1 MKAISFLGTGKYN
14 TVTYYWQN
22 KEFKT
27 NLFPEAVAKIF
38 EPKRIFVLIT
48 PTVEIQSRGYIEELK
63 KNLGSLV
70 EFVSIPEGKKED
82 EVWRIFEECSK
93 IVEDGDELLFDIT
106 HAFRSIPFIVFAVAI
121 YLRRTKNATIRQ
133 IIYGAYEARE
143 PGDRVP
149 IFDLTP
155 LLDLLDWLTGVE
167 FLLRRSDATLIS
179 EKLRQIHK
187 TLWRKKVSDELP
199 RKLESFGKILGEFSK
214 ALHFSRP
221 LDVMKS
227 ATQLLEA
234 IEKVGQ
240 EVERWAK
247 PFAAILDQVKG
258 EAKKFAYDE
267 PELLNCENLKKQIEL
282 IEHYLEKGLTIQAI
296 TLAREWIVSLVALQK
311 SAENWLKRDF
321 REEIEKVLGDAAARI
336 RGEQRYLPEW
346 FSQFQKSEEIA
357 KLWDWLTRLRN
368 DVAHC
373 GMREEALEAEKIE
386 KIAKD
391 IPKRLRGILNYNSRR

>member
-1 MKAISFLGTGKYN
+1 
-14 TVTYYWQN
+14 
-22 KEFKT
+22 
-27 NLFPEAVAKIF
+27 
-38 EPKRIFVLIT
+38 
-48 PTVEIQSRGYIEELK
+48 
-63 KNLGSLV
+63 
-70 EFVSIPEGKKED
+70 
-82 EVWRIFEECSK
+82 
-93 IVEDGDELLFDIT
+93 
-106 HAFRSIPFIVFAVAI
+106 
-121 YLRRTKNATIRQ
+121 
-133 IIYGAYEARE
+133 
-143 PGDRVP
+143 
-149 IFDLTP
+149 
-155 LLDLLDWLTGVE
+155 
-167 FLLRRSDATLIS
+167 
-179 EKLRQIHK
+179 
-187 TLWRKKVSDELP
+187 
-199 RKLESFGKILGEFSK
+199 
-214 ALHFSRP
+214 
-221 LDVMKS
+221 
-227 ATQLLEA
+227 
-234 IEKVGQ
+234 
-240 EVERWAK
+240 
-247 PFAAILDQVKG
+247 LDQVKG